1 MPGTELGFRTNHR
14 FLELMHWNPLS
25 YPVALQ
31 KLHCIRAEIAM
42 ERRLQVED
50 LDWHRWLVDEQFEIP
65 QLLEQINDGDATH
78 IQALLEP
85 TLALLEPVRPRAVK
99 ELTKSADCRH
109 GVYVHCDAEESC
121 WYNLQI
127 ST

>member
-1 MPGTELGFRTNHR
+1 M
-14 FLELMHWNPLS
+14 LEPTKLPC
-25 YPVALQ
+25 ALQ

-85 TLALLEPVRPRAVK
+85 TLSFVGSGGPSTVN
-99 ELTKSADCRH
+99 ELTKSASSCYR
-109 GVYVHCDAEESC
+109 VYVHCDEEESC
-121 WYNLQI
+121 WYYL
-127 ST
+127 